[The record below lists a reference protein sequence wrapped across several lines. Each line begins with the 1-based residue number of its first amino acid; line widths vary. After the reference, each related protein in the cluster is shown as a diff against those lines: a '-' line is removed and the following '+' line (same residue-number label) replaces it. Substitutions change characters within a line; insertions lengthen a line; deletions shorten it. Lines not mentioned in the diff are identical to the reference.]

1 MEVCMRYKLEDYEA
15 LDEKKDLCKDVEET
29 IRYLKEL
36 FINTRSN
43 DNKKRHRGR
52 RHVEVDP
59 NFKATEWKE
68 KKEGLE
74 LLYQKIYTS
83 LNKFTKVNYIKLRD
97 EIFIN
102 FEDVMSLE
110 ESHREEIDSFIDEF
124 INRMITNKAQLEII
138 VSLFSEL
145 NEKYSIFNNK
155 IEKLLSIYEESLN
168 NIKVIKPDE
177 NYDEFCNNNT
187 VNTRRKNIGLFL
199 TYALKKRLLMK
210 DKIIEKIKYINDR
223 FLSLIK
229 IEEKK
234 GEIDELAE
242 NAYVLITNSMS
253 ELYKYEEWEEII
265 ENVKKVTK
273 LVVKEEKSFTSR
285 AKFKHMDIITDY
297 EKFLKDNEAK

>member
-1 MEVCMRYKLEDYEA
+1 
-15 LDEKKDLCKDVEET
+15 
-29 IRYLKEL
+29 
-36 FINTRSN
+36 
-43 DNKKRHRGR
+43 
-52 RHVEVDP
+52 
-59 NFKATEWKE
+59 
-68 KKEGLE
+68 
-74 LLYQKIYTS
+74 
-83 LNKFTKVNYIKLRD
+83 
-97 EIFIN
+97 
-102 FEDVMSLE
+102 MSLE
-110 ESHREEIDSFIDEF
+110 ESHREEIDIFIDEF
-124 INRMITNKAQLEII
+124 INRMITNKPQLEII

-155 IEKLLSIYEESLN
+155 IEKLLSIYEESLK

-187 VNTRRKNIGLFL
+187 INTRRKNMGLFL

-265 ENVKKVTK
+265 ESVKKVTK